1 MRLGW
6 WLHKS
11 VKMIELHTLNEWT
24 SWHANCTSIKLFLR
38 KRVNGKEGWLTG
50 LTLFIRLH
58 IPLITIF
65 IKSSVHPIISP
76 QLFVCL
82 FFVWFYFYGLQHWFT
97 HFQSYSLPY
106 FLIIHYFLCRE
117 IYSMCSSDFHHLFN
131 SFFLHAAC
139 LFVSLWEQGERDVNL
154 CDVFMSLCI

>member
-1 MRLGW
+1 MVAQVCKNDW
-6 WLHKS
+6 IAH
-11 VKMIELHTLNEWT
+11 
-24 SWHANCTSIKLFLR
+24 F
-38 KRVNGKEGWLTG
+38 KRVNFMACKLYLNKAVLKKESEWKRG
-50 LTLFIRLH
+50 LTYWPYSFYKTPHSINYYFHKELSAPYYF
-58 IPLITIF
+58 
-65 IKSSVHPIISP
+65 SSA
-76 QLFVCL
+76 FCL

-106 FLIIHYFLCRE
+106 FLIIHYLLCRE

-131 SFFLHAAC
+131 SFFLHVAC